1 VQELGSVALDGQSP
15 RQTKRTLP
23 QKKKESMRNTMKS
36 LGIIAE
42 FNPFHQGH
50 QYLIEKAMKDT
61 ESDVCIAVMSGNFV
75 QRGTPAVFDK
85 WSRAESAVK
94 SGVNLV
100 VELPTVFACN
110 SAEFFAEGGV
120 GILEGF
126 GCIDTIAFGSES
138 GDLAALQKM
147 AVFLSDNDQALHSR
161 ISELTKQGHSY
172 PKARQIAALEL
183 DADFD
188 EELIKSPNN
197 ILAVEYLK
205 QLKSIT
211 PYTLKRRGYGYHQSA
226 TMIRDEMRE
235 EMPEKFQRID
245 RSYWELVGA
254 KILQTSSKRLEEVFS
269 AGEGL
274 GNKLKNEIRYVSSTE
289 QLIER
294 MKSKVYTYSRISRL
308 LTHILLDID
317 EKAVLESAKYI
328 RILALDDIGAKF
340 LKEVKKRECAKLPIL
355 TNINKELK
363 DYPQIQPT
371 LEKDIL
377 ASDMYN
383 IITRNDLYD
392 YSDYIMK
399 PYIEI

>member
-1 VQELGSVALDGQSP
+1 
-15 RQTKRTLP
+15 
-23 QKKKESMRNTMKS
+23 MKS

-61 ESDVCIAVMSGNFV
+61 GADVCIAVMSGNFV
-75 QRGTPAVFDK
+75 QRGTPAVSDK
-85 WSRAESAVK
+85 WSRAEDAVK
-94 SGVNLV
+94 NGINLV
-100 VELPTVFACN
+100 VELPAVFAGN
-110 SAEFFAEGGV
+110 SAEYFAEGGV

-138 GDLAALQKM
+138 GDLSALSQ
-147 AVFLSDNDQALHSR
+147 AVEILTMHHDAIHER
-161 ISELTKQGHSY
+161 IQQLTKAGHSY
-172 PKARQIAALEL
+172 PKARQMAVAEICP
-183 DADFD
+183 DFD
-188 EELIKSPNN
+188 EALIREPNN
-197 ILAVEYLK
+197 ILAIEYLK
-205 QLKSIT
+205 QIRT
-211 PYTLKRRGYGYHQSA
+211 MQPYTLKRRGYGYHQSA
-226 TMIRDEMRE
+226 TLIREEMRE
-235 EMPEKFQRID
+235 ENPEKFQRID

-254 KILQTSSKRLEEVFS
+254 KILQSDSKRLEQIFS

-294 MKSKVYTYSRISRL
+294 IKSKVYTYSRISRL
-308 LTHILLDID
+308 LTQILLDID
-317 EKAVLESAKYI
+317 EQAVHGSSKYI

-340 LKEVKKRECAKLPIL
+340 LKEVKKKECASLPIL

-363 DYPQIQPT
+363 DWPQVANT

-383 IITRNDLYD
+383 IITHSDLYD

>member
-1 VQELGSVALDGQSP
+1 
-15 RQTKRTLP
+15 
-23 QKKKESMRNTMKS
+23 MKS

-50 QYLIEKAMKDT
+50 RYLIEKAMKDT

-85 WSRAESAVK
+85 WTRAQTAVK
-94 SGVNLV
+94 NGVNLV

-110 SAEFFAEGGV
+110 SAEYFAEGGV
-120 GILEGF
+120 GVLEGF
-126 GCIDTIAFGSES
+126 GCIDTLAFGSES
-138 GDLAALQKM
+138 GSLERLQKT
-147 AVFLSDNDQALHSR
+147 ADFLKEKDVELHQR
-161 ISELTKQGHSY
+161 IAELTRQGISY
-172 PKARQIAALEL
+172 PKARQTAVLEL
-183 DADFD
+183 DPEFD
-188 EELIKSPNN
+188 DALLKEPNN
-197 ILAVEYLK
+197 ILAIEYLK
-205 QLKSIT
+205 KLRTMK

-226 TMIRDEMRE
+226 TMIRE
-235 EMPEKFQRID
+235 EMQEENPEKFQRLN

-254 KILQTSSKRLEEVFS
+254 KILQTDSKQLEQVFS

-294 MKSKVYTYSRISRL
+294 IKSKAYTYSRISRL
-308 LTHILLDID
+308 LTHILLGID
-317 EKAVLESAKYI
+317 ENAVVESAKYI
-328 RILALDDIGAKF
+328 RILALDDVGAKF
-340 LKEVKKRECAKLPIL
+340 LKEMKKKECMKIPVL
-355 TNINKELK
+355 TNINKELSE
-363 DYPQIQPT
+363 YPHIRTT

-383 IITRNDLYD
+383 IITGSDLYD

>member
-1 VQELGSVALDGQSP
+1 
-15 RQTKRTLP
+15 
-23 QKKKESMRNTMKS
+23 MKS

-50 QYLIEKAMKDT
+50 QYLIEKSMKDT
-61 ESDVCIAVMSGNFV
+61 GSDVCITVMSGNFV

-85 WSRAESAVK
+85 WTRAERAVK
-94 SGVNLV
+94 NGVNLV
-100 VELPTVFACN
+100 VELPIVFACN
-110 SAEFFAEGGV
+110 SAEYFAEGGV

-126 GCIDTIAFGSES
+126 GCIDNIAFGSES
-138 GDLAALQKM
+138 GDLEALQK
-147 AVFLSDNDQALHSR
+147 AADFLKDNDKTLHAR

-172 PKARQIAALEL
+172 PKARQIAVMEINP
-183 DADFD
+183 DFD
-188 EELIKSPNN
+188 ENLMKEPNN
-197 ILAVEYLK
+197 ILAIEYLK
-205 QLKSIT
+205 QLKTIK
-211 PYTLKRRGYGYHQSA
+211 PFTLKRRGYGYHQSA
-226 TMIRDEMRE
+226 TMIREEMRE
-235 EMPEKFQRID
+235 EFPEKFRRLD

-254 KILQTSSKRLEEVFS
+254 KILQTDSKRLEEIFS

-294 MKSKVYTYSRISRL
+294 IKSKVYTYSRISRL

-317 EKAVLESAKYI
+317 DKVMTESAKYI
-328 RILALDDIGAKF
+328 RILALDDVGAKF
-340 LKEVKKRECAKLPIL
+340 IKEVKKRECASLPIL
-355 TNINKELK
+355 TNINRETR
-363 DYPQIQPT
+363 DYLHIQPT

-383 IITRNDLYD
+383 IITKNDLYD

>member
-1 VQELGSVALDGQSP
+1 
-15 RQTKRTLP
+15 
-23 QKKKESMRNTMKS
+23 MKS

-61 ESDVCIAVMSGNFV
+61 GADVCIAVMSGNFV

-85 WSRAESAVK
+85 WTRAQTAVK
-94 SGVNLV
+94 KGVNLV
-100 VELPTVFACN
+100 VELPAVFAGN
-110 SAEFFAEGGV
+110 SAEYFAEGGV

-126 GCIDTIAFGSES
+126 GCVDYIAFGSES
-138 GDLAALQKM
+138 GDLEKLRQTAD
-147 AVFLSDNDQALHSR
+147 FLKKHDRKLHDR
-161 ISELTKQGHSY
+161 VAELTKQGFSY
-172 PKARQIAALEL
+172 PKARQTAVMEL
-183 DADFD
+183 VPDFD
-188 EELIKSPNN
+188 EEVIKEPNN

-205 QLKSIT
+205 KVTTLKA
-211 PYTLKRRGYGYHQSA
+211 YTLKRRGYGYHQSA
-226 TMIRDEMRE
+226 TMIREEMRE
-235 EMPEKFQRID
+235 ESPEKFQRID

-254 KILQTSSKRLEEVFS
+254 KILQTDSKRLEEIFS

-294 MKSKVYTYSRISRL
+294 IKSKAYTYSRISRL
-308 LTHILLDID
+308 LTQILLDID
-317 EKAVLESAKYI
+317 EQAISESKKYI
-328 RILALDDIGAKF
+328 RILALDDVGAKF
-340 LKEVKKRECAKLPIL
+340 LKEVKKKECGRIPIL
-355 TNINKELK
+355 TNINKEAK
-363 DYPQIQPT
+363 DYPEILPT

-383 IITRNDLYD
+383 IITKSDLYD